1 MTNLSSGLIHIHSA
15 PKALTSHVEWAI
27 AAVLGEP
34 FHLRWESQPVASATL
49 CAEQV
54 WTGRVGT
61 AAQIASALFGWRD
74 LRFEVSESASAN
86 NDGAHF
92 MHTPSLGIHRVH
104 VDATGSAYITE
115 ARLMRLFE
123 ESAVTVG
130 DLRDAISRELGSAW
144 DAELDVFRARV
155 TDRSV
160 TRLHSV
166 G

>member
-1 MTNLSSGLIHIHSA
+1 MNNLSSGLIQIHSA

-27 AAVLGEP
+27 AGVLGEP

-54 WTGRVGT
+54 WTGRVGI

-74 LRFEVSESASAN
+74 VRFEVSESASAN
-86 NDGAHF
+86 NDGSHF

-104 VDATGSAYITE
+104 VDATGSSYITE

-123 ESAVTVG
+123 DSAGSVS
-130 DLRDAISRELGSAW
+130 DLREAVARELGSAW
-144 DAELDVFRARV
+144 DAELDIFRARV
-155 TDRSV
+155 GQSV

>member
-1 MTNLSSGLIHIHSA
+1 MNNLSSGLIQIHSA
-15 PKALTSHVEWAI
+15 PKAVTSHVEWAI
-27 AAVLGEP
+27 AGVLGEP

-74 LRFEVSESASAN
+74 VRFEVSESASAD
-86 NDGAHF
+86 NDGSHF

-123 ESAVTVG
+123 ESAGSVG
-130 DLRDAISRELGSAW
+130 DLRDSVARELGRAW
-144 DAELDVFRARV
+144 DAELEVFRARV
-155 TDRSV
+155 TDQRV

>member
-1 MTNLSSGLIHIHSA
+1 MNNVSSGLIQIHSA

-27 AAVLGEP
+27 SAVLGEALH
-34 FHLRWESQPVASATL
+34 FRWELQPAGSAIL
-49 CAEQV
+49 CAEHS
-54 WTGRVGT
+54 WTGRVGS
-61 AAQIASALFGWRD
+61 ASQIASALFGWSD
-74 LRFEVSESASAN
+74 LRFEVSEHASAG

-115 ARLMRLFE
+115 ARLMRLFD
-123 ESAVTVG
+123 ESAGSVG
-130 DLRDAISRELGSAW
+130 DLRESVARELGSAW
-144 DAELDVFRARV
+144 DAELDAFRAHESN
-155 TDRSV
+155 RSV

>member
-1 MTNLSSGLIHIHSA
+1 MNNLSSGLIQIHSA

-27 AAVLGEP
+27 SAVLGEA
-34 FHLRWESQPVASATL
+34 FHLRWDHQPVASATL
-49 CAEQV
+49 CAEQA
-54 WTGRVGT
+54 WTGRVGS

-74 LRFEVSESASAN
+74 LRFEVSEYASADS
-86 NDGAHF
+86 DGAHF

-115 ARLMRLFE
+115 ARLMRLFD
-123 ESAVTVG
+123 ESAGSVD
-130 DLRDAISRELGSAW
+130 DLREAVARELGSAW

-155 TDRSV
+155 TDLSV

>member
-1 MTNLSSGLIHIHSA
+1 MNNLSSGLIQIHSA

-27 AAVLGEP
+27 SAVLGEAL
-34 FHLRWESQPVASATL
+34 HLRWEHQPAGSTIL
-49 CAEQV
+49 CAEHA
-54 WTGRVGT
+54 WTGRVGS

-74 LRFEVSESASAN
+74 LRFEVSEYASAD

-92 MHTPSLGIHRVH
+92 MHTPSLGIHRGH

-123 ESAVTVG
+123 ESAGSVG
-130 DLRDAISRELGSAW
+130 ELRESVARELGSAW

-155 TDRSV
+155 IDRSV

>member
-1 MTNLSSGLIHIHSA
+1 MNNLSSGLIQIHSA

-27 AAVLGEP
+27 AGVLGEP

-49 CAEQV
+49 CAEQG
-54 WTGRVGT
+54 WAGRVGT
-61 AAQIASALFGWRD
+61 AAQIASALFGWRE
-74 LRFEVSESASAN
+74 LRFEVSEAASAE

-92 MHTPSLGIHRVH
+92 MHTPALGIHRVH

-123 ESAVTVG
+123 ESAGSVG
-130 DLRDAISRELGSAW
+130 DLRAAVSRELGSAW
-144 DAELDVFRARV
+144 DAELEVFRARV
-155 TDRSV
+155 NDQRV